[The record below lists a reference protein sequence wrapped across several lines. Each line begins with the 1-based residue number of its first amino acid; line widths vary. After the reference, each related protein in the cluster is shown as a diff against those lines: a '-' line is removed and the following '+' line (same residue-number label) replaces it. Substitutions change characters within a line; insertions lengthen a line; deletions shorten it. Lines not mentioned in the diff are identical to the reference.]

1 MAIRES
7 KDTELTT
14 DASPQRDDRDD
25 RDDRDETPVQPAPI
39 RPELRTVAE
48 RIIGRNRAGLT
59 YLAEH

>member
-14 DASPQRDDRDD
+14 DASPQRDD

>member
-1 MAIRES
+1 MAVRES
-7 KDTELTT
+7 KGTELTT
-14 DASPQRDDRDD
+14 DANPQRDD

>member
-14 DASPQRDDRDD
+14 DANPQ